1 MERNCEARAKIKTK
15 HLSARAL
22 HTDTRT
28 LAYTHR
34 QQCHGVGDIDRMGA
48 WLGSGQKLCET
59 T

>member
-34 QQCHGVGDIDRMGA
+34 LQCHGVGDIDRMGA
-48 WLGSGQKLCET
+48 RFRPKTL
-59 T
+59 